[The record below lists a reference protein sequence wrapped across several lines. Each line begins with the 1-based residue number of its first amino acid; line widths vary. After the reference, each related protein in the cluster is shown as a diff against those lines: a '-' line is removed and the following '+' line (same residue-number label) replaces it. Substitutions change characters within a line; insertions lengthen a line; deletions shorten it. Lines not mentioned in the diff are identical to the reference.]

1 MLQSAQMPN
10 YEGNLFLYHFVGKT
24 FQFTP
29 TNMSKNT
36 LCSVGLVAGRLSG
49 TALEYVCLSFGAPYF
64 QFEGIF
70 MANNCGG
77 QTI

>member
-36 LCSVGLVAGRLSG
+36 LCSVGPVVRRLG
-49 TALEYVCLSFGAPYF
+49 TALEYVCLSFGASFF
-64 QFEGIF
+64 QFKGIF

>member
-36 LCSVGLVAGRLSG
+36 LCSVGPVVRRLG